1 LLFILLT
8 VFIFTLC
15 IFASFNLKK
24 FQASFFLTLFILEF
38 ILILV
43 FSVLDLFIFY
53 VCFEAS
59 LIPMFFIVGF

>member
-1 LLFILLT
+1 MKF
-8 VFIFTLC
+8 
-15 IFASFNLKK
+15 

-43 FSVLDLFIFY
+43 FSILDLFIFY